1 VKVSRW
7 VTLAAVGL
15 VAIILA
21 AAGALIRSGSAPA
34 ARDASYTVALIADTA
49 GFNDNG
55 FNKNQLKG
63 LNDAAKKVGA
73 TAIPLLSKS
82 ASDYGPNI
90 NTAIRKGANLVI
102 AAGYLLAPSIKT
114 YATKFPKVNFAIT
127 DDSYKALGGAKNT
140 AGITYATE
148 QGGCLV
154 GVLAAKMAQ
163 KLGGKAI
170 GAVGG
175 IKIPSVDS
183 YIAGYKFCGSMAVP
197 GTKTIVQ
204 YSNDFSAADKCQTI
218 AQNEIGQGA
227 KIIFQIAGGCGL
239 GALKAADAAKLYGI
253 GVDSD
258 EYNDAKRI
266 LTSATKHTDTGV
278 YDTIIA
284 AAGGK
289 FNGGKDILFDLKNNG
304 VGVGRINP
312 AVPKAWIALMNS
324 YKAKIIA
331 GKLKV
336 PSTL

>member
-1 VKVSRW
+1 VRARKWITLGMVAA
-7 VTLAAVGL
+7 LAALLAVG
-15 VAIILA
+15 AT
-21 AAGALIRSGSAPA
+21 
-34 ARDASYTVALIADTA
+34 ASTRASFTVALVADTA

-63 LNDAAKKVGA
+63 ENEAAKKTGA
-73 TAIPLLSKS
+73 TALSYLSHS

-90 NTAIRKGANLVI
+90 NTALRKGANLVI
-102 AAGYLLAPSIKT
+102 AAGYLLAPSMKT

-127 DDSYKALGGAKNT
+127 DDSYKDLGGGKNT
-140 AGITYATE
+140 AGITYATQ

-154 GVLAAKMAQ
+154 GILAAKMAK
-163 KLGGKAI
+163 KLGTNAV

-183 YIAGYKFCGSMAVP
+183 YIAGYKYCANLAVP

-204 YSNDFSAADKCQTI
+204 YSNDFSAADKCQAI

-227 KIIFQIAGGCGL
+227 KIIFQVAGGCGL
-239 GALKAADAAKLYGI
+239 GTLKAADAANLWGI

-258 EYNDAKRI
+258 EYRDAKRV

-278 YDTIIA
+278 YDTILDA
-284 AAGGK
+284 AAGK
-289 FNGGKDILFDLKNNG
+289 FKGGKDILFDLKNNG
-304 VGVGRINP
+304 VGVGRITP
-312 AVPKAWIALMNS
+312 DVPKAWITLMNT

-336 PSTL
+336 PATL

>member
-1 VKVSRW
+1 MIAA
-7 VTLAAVGL
+7 LAASLAVG
-15 VAIILA
+15 ATA
-21 AAGALIRSGSAPA
+21 SSR
-34 ARDASYTVALIADTA
+34 ASYTVALIADTA

-63 LNDAAKKVGA
+63 LNSATKKIGG
-73 TAIPLLSKS
+73 TPISLLSHS

-102 AAGYLLAPSIKT
+102 AAGYLLAPSMKT
-114 YATKFPKVNFAIT
+114 YAAKFPKVNFAIT
-127 DDSYKALGGAKNT
+127 DDSYKELGGGKNT
-140 AGITYATE
+140 AGITYATQ

-183 YIAGYKFCGSMAVP
+183 YIAGYKYCANLAVP
-197 GTKTIVQ
+197 GTKTIIQ

-258 EYNDAKRI
+258 EFNDAKRI

-278 YDTIIA
+278 YDTIID

-289 FNGGKDILFDLKNNG
+289 FKGGKDILFDLKNNG
-304 VGVGRINP
+304 VGVGRISP
-312 AVPKAWIALMNS
+312 DVPKAWIALMNG

>member
-1 VKVSRW
+1 MKDRRLMAGAVLG
-7 VTLAAVGL
+7 LAAL
-15 VAIILA
+15 IALAIA
-21 AAGALIRSGSAPA
+21 ATGSARPSGA
-34 ARDASYTVALIADTA
+34 KAGYTVALVADTA

-63 LNDAAKKVGA
+63 LNAATKKVGA
-73 TAIPLLSKS
+73 TAIPLLSHS
-82 ASDYGPNI
+82 ASDYGPNF
-90 NTAIRKGANLVI
+90 NTSIRKGANLVI
-102 AAGYLLAPSIKT
+102 AAGYLLAPTMKT
-114 YATKFPKVNFAIT
+114 YSKKFPKVNFAIT
-127 DDSYKALGGAKNT
+127 DDSYKDAGGGKNVQ
-140 AGITYATE
+140 GITYATE

-163 KLGGKAI
+163 KLGGHAV

-183 YIAGYKFCGSMAVP
+183 YIAGYKFCAAKAVS
-197 GTKTIVQ
+197 GTKTIIQ
-204 YSNDFSAADKCQTI
+204 YSNDFSAADKCQTV

-278 YDTIIA
+278 YDTIVA

-289 FNGGKDILFDLKNNG
+289 FAGGSDLLFNLKNNG
-304 VGVGRINP
+304 VGVGKINP
-312 AVPKAWIALMNS
+312 AVPKAWITLMNS
-324 YKAKIIA
+324 YKKRIIA
-331 GKLKV
+331 GTLKV
-336 PSTL
+336 PSKL

>member
-1 VKVSRW
+1 MIGAVFA
-7 VTLAAVGL
+7 LAAL
-15 VAIILA
+15 IALAVAATGSARPGGA
-21 AAGALIRSGSAPA
+21 AA
-34 ARDASYTVALIADTA
+34 DYKVALVADTA

-63 LNDAAKKVGA
+63 LNAAAKKVGGV
-73 TAIPLLSKS
+73 AIPLLSKS
-82 ASDYGPNI
+82 ASDYGPNF
-90 NTAIRKGANLVI
+90 NTSIRKGANLVI
-102 AAGYLLAPSIKT
+102 AAGYLLAPTMKT
-114 YATKFPKVNFAIT
+114 YSKKFPKVNFAIT
-127 DDSYKALGGAKNT
+127 DDSYKDAGGGKNVQ
-140 AGITYATE
+140 GITYATE

-183 YIAGYKFCGSMAVP
+183 YIAGYKYCAAKAVP
-197 GTKTIVQ
+197 GTKTIIQ
-204 YSNDFSAADKCQTI
+204 YSNDFSAADKCQTV

-289 FNGGKDILFDLKNNG
+289 FKGGSDLLFNLKNNG

-312 AVPKAWIALMNS
+312 AVPKAWITLMNS
-324 YKAKIIA
+324 YKTKIIA
-331 GKLKV
+331 GTLKV
-336 PSTL
+336 PSKL

>member
-1 VKVSRW
+1 MVAA
-7 VTLAAVGL
+7 LAASLAVG
-15 VAIILA
+15 AT
-21 AAGALIRSGSAPA
+21 
-34 ARDASYTVALIADTA
+34 ASSRASFTVALIADTA

-63 LNDAAKKVGA
+63 LNEATKKLGA
-73 TAIPLLSKS
+73 TAIPLLSHS

-90 NTAIRKGANLVI
+90 TTAIRKGANLVI
-102 AAGYLLAPSIKT
+102 AAGYLLAPAMKT

-127 DDSYKALGGAKNT
+127 DESSKSLGGGKNT
-140 AGITYATE
+140 QGIAYATE

-163 KLGGKAI
+163 KLGGKAV

-175 IKIPSVDS
+175 LKLPSVDS
-183 YIAGYKFCGSMAVP
+183 YIAGYKYCANLAVP

-284 AAGGK
+284 AAAGK
-289 FNGGKDILFDLKNNG
+289 FNGGKDILFNLKNNG
-304 VGVGRINP
+304 VGVGRISP
-312 AVPKAWIALMNS
+312 DVPKAWITLMNS
-324 YKAKIIA
+324 YKAKIVA